1 MITDSLRASTR
12 PCRFLCGATLQAIL
26 ILALPGALVA
36 KSTLPP
42 PPRPS
47 GLHLANRCRDRWRRG
62 RFPGN
67 PGPQHGS
74 PRTQSPPPP
83 AATPTLP
90 DQPITDPVIASF
102 ALASQSPDGVPLS
115 IEECVRRALAAN
127 FSLRIQRYTTESE
140 RERLPIAESTFSPQL
155 SATTAYGEARNDA
168 TKTNGNDTR
177 LAVSKKIS
185 TGATASL
192 SGSLDRSHTNP
203 YDPSRVRYNSI
214 YNSDVALSISQ
225 PLLKGA
231 GRDVNLAG
239 IKRARLGSDI
249 AELDFT
255 NAVLVVVRD
264 VESSYYNLLYAR
276 GLLGV
281 REFSLQIAERLLE
294 ENKSRLEAGVGTEL
308 EVLQADVTVAN
319 SRRDI
324 IDARRTVRNRE
335 DELVALFGDEPGGME
350 VGALTLPDSPI
361 PEVSIDRSYKLALD
375 NYPDYRATLLSIRQA
390 RLDVTTTASNKLPN
404 LALGGALG
412 YNADGDSYSDAAGRT
427 FNGDR
432 YDWQVD
438 VTLTFPWGLK
448 AERAQYRQAV
458 LALNREQTRLN
469 QLEQNLRVQVR
480 AAVRAVD
487 TNREAVRIAALA
499 TKLSE
504 RQYEFEKA
512 RYDSGL
518 TTFRRVQ
525 ESQEDI
531 DTARI
536 NELQSRIN
544 LRLALCELSRLEAS
558 SLSRYNIA
566 VVEPSSNGN
575 GGSAQINSIGETKS
589 KGMASVTAK

>member
-1 MITDSLRASTR
+1 MTTSLHRASIHA
-12 PCRFLCGATLQAIL
+12 CRTLPGIILLATLT
-26 ILALPGALVA
+26 LASPSASAGGQP
-36 KSTLPP
+36 LPP
-42 PPRPS
+42 PPAPPASTSPTAAATAGAVADSPAIPAPS
-47 GLHLANRCRDRWRRG
+47 AKA
-62 RFPGN
+62 PE
-67 PGPQHGS
+67 PKV
-74 PRTQSPPPP
+74 PPAP
-83 AATPTLP
+83 AATPASP
-90 DQPITDPVIASF
+90 DQPITDPVIA
-102 ALASQSPDGVPLS
+102 ALALAPRSPQGVPLS
-115 IEECVRRALAAN
+115 IEECVQRALASN
-127 FSLRIQRYTTESE
+127 FNLRIQRYTTESV
-140 RERLPIAESTFSPQL
+140 RENLPIAESTFSPQL
-155 SATTAYGEARNDA
+155 TASTAYGEARNTSSSTGNS
-168 TKTNGNDTR
+168 TKNNGNDTR
-177 LAVSKKIS
+177 LAVSQKIS

-192 SGSLDRSHTNP
+192 SGSLNRNHTNP
-203 YDPSRVRYNSI
+203 WPTSTNSRYNSI

-231 GRDVNLAG
+231 GREVNLAG
-239 IKRARLGSDI
+239 INRARLGNDI

-255 NAVLVVVRD
+255 GAVLAVVRD
-264 VESSYYNLLYAR
+264 VESAYYNLLYAR

-281 REFSLQIAERLLE
+281 REFSLKVAERLLD

-308 EVLQADVTVAN
+308 EVLQAEVTLAN

-324 IDARRTVRNRE
+324 LDAEQIVSNRE
-335 DELVALFGDEPGGME
+335 DTLVALFGDQPGGME
-350 VGALTLPDSPI
+350 VGALTLPDAAI
-361 PEVSIDRSYKLALD
+361 PEVTIDRSYKLALD
-375 NYPDYRATLLSIRQA
+375 NFPEYRAILLSIRQA
-390 RLDVTTTASNKLPN
+390 RLDVTTAASNKRPG

-412 YNADGDSYSDAAGRT
+412 YNADDDSYTDAARRT

-438 VTLTFPWGLK
+438 LTLTFPWGMK
-448 AERAQYRQAV
+448 AERAQYRQSV
-458 LALNREQTRLN
+458 LALTREQTRLN

-487 TNREAVRIAALA
+487 TNRESVRIATLA

-525 ESQEDI
+525 ESQEDL
-531 DTARI
+531 DTARV

-566 VVEPSSNGN
+566 VIEPATNGN
-575 GGSAQINSIGETKS
+575 GRNGK
-589 KGMASVTAK
+589 